1 MRLHALA
8 FCFSALLG
16 AGFVA
21 CGDDS
26 SASATDTLSSES
38 SLLSSSSEITKAPEP
53 AEGSS
58 SSETTKA
65 PELAEGSSS
74 SEITKAPE
82 PAEGSSS
89 SETTKAP
96 ELAEGSS
103 SSEIT
108 KAPEPAEGSSSSE
121 TTKAPELAEGSSSS
135 EITKVPELAEGTS
148 SSVNVALSSSSAA
161 PESSSDDN
169 DGDDGKCTACDSYT
183 AADPELTEN
192 GGKGS
197 VTTYGSITAKETSL
211 GGACNYGQTNIQYYA
226 AIHVNVSPGDEK
238 GPWNGGAACGGCVRV
253 KAKTLYGWK
262 HVTVRITDRC
272 PDADCGV
279 DLGGAPAA
287 DIMGNQVGRYYGEWE
302 FVSCEGVDGVWG
314 DSTSI
319 WVKEGAS
326 EFWSII
332 QVRNPKDMVK
342 SIAIYGVDTSDFYE
356 LEMVVGTENF
366 WTVPEA
372 VLKTDNR
379 YRVVVK
385 YRTGTDDEWKIKG
398 SDLAVP
404 EANLYLYEHR
414 E

>member
-1 MRLHALA
+1 MKLISLA
-8 FCFSALLG
+8 FFAISAFL
-16 AGFVA
+16 AS

-26 SASATDTLSSES
+26 SSGADTLVPESSSAQALSSFTPVSSSAEVVSSSSEAPAS
-38 SLLSSSSEITKAPEP
+38 SDTPESSSSVLPASSSSEIVP
-53 AEGSS
+53 AS
-58 SSETTKA
+58 SSE
-65 PELAEGSSS
+65 G
-74 SEITKAPE
+74 
-82 PAEGSSS
+82 
-89 SETTKAP
+89 
-96 ELAEGSS
+96 
-103 SSEIT
+103 
-108 KAPEPAEGSSSSE
+108 
-121 TTKAPELAEGSSSS
+121 
-135 EITKVPELAEGTS
+135 
-148 SSVNVALSSSSAA
+148 
-161 PESSSDDN
+161 
-169 DGDDGKCTACDSYT
+169 GDDGKCTDCDSFT

-197 VTTYGSITAKETSL
+197 VTTYGSVTAKETSL

-226 AIHVNVSPGDEK
+226 AIHVNVSPGDDK
-238 GPWNGGAACGGCVRV
+238 GPWDGGAACGGCVHVR
-253 KAKTLYGWK
+253 ARTPEGWK
-262 HVTVRITDRC
+262 EVTVRITDRC
-272 PDADCGV
+272 PDANCGV

-287 DIMGNQVGRYYGEWE
+287 DIMGNRVGRYSGEWE

-342 SIAIYGVDTSDFYE
+342 SIMILGEGGESRE

-366 WTVPEA
+366 WTVPQA
-372 VLKTDNR
+372 VLQTDSR

-385 YRTGTDDEWKIKG
+385 YRSGTDNEWKIKG

-404 EANLYLYEHR
+404 EANLYLHEHR

>member
-1 MRLHALA
+1 MRLHALV

-16 AGFVA
+16 VGLVA

-26 SASATDTLSSES
+26 SSASAVDTPSSES
-38 SLLSSSSEITKAPEP
+38 SLESSSSEITKLPEP
-53 AEGSS
+53 
-58 SSETTKA
+58 
-65 PELAEGSSS
+65 
-74 SEITKAPE
+74 
-82 PAEGSSS
+82 
-89 SETTKAP
+89 
-96 ELAEGSS
+96 
-103 SSEIT
+103 
-108 KAPEPAEGSSSSE
+108 
-121 TTKAPELAEGSSSS
+121 
-135 EITKVPELAEGTS
+135 AEGTS
-148 SSVNVALSSSSAA
+148 SSVNLPVSSETSMESVEGSSSSEIAVISSESALSSSVAVEVSSSSVA

-169 DGDDGKCTACDSYT
+169 NGDDGKCTACDSYT

-226 AIHVNVSPGDEK
+226 AIHVNVSPGDDL

-253 KAKTLYGWK
+253 KAKTPDGWK
-262 HVTVRITDRC
+262 KVTVRITDRC

-366 WTVPEA
+366 WTVPQA
-372 VLKTDNR
+372 VLQTDNR

-398 SDLAVP
+398 SDLATP

>member
-1 MRLHALA
+1 MRNLALA

-26 SASATDTLSSES
+26 SASAVDTLSSES
-38 SLLSSSSEITKAPEP
+38 ALVSSSADVDSSSSSQI
-53 AEGSS
+53 
-58 SSETTKA
+58 SSESKT
-65 PELAEGSSS
+65 
-74 SEITKAPE
+74 
-82 PAEGSSS
+82 
-89 SETTKAP
+89 
-96 ELAEGSS
+96 
-103 SSEIT
+103 
-108 KAPEPAEGSSSSE
+108 
-121 TTKAPELAEGSSSS
+121 
-135 EITKVPELAEGTS
+135 TS
-148 SSVNVALSSSSAA
+148 SSVENDARSSSDALFSGKQSSSSKTVATSSESA
-161 PESSSDDN
+161 PASSSEGD
-169 DGDDGKCTACDSYT
+169 DDGKCTACDSYT

-253 KAKTLYGWK
+253 KAKTPDGWK

-314 DSTSI
+314 DSTSL
-319 WVKEGAS
+319 WVKEGTS
-326 EFWSII
+326 EFWSIV

-342 SIAIYGVDTSDFYE
+342 SIAIYGIDSRDFYE

-414 E
+414 G